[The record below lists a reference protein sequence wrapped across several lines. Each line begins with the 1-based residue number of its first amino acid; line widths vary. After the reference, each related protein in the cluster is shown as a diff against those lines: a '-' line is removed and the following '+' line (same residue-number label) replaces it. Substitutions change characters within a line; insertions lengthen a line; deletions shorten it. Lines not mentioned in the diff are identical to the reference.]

1 MDVMKTK
8 ERPAFL
14 KDNDFL
20 YFDNA
25 ASTPP
30 LLGVFNAVNDFL
42 MNYGS
47 IHRGFGEKSCAS
59 TNAYENARQ
68 TILKITEA
76 EEGSLVFCSN
86 TTDAINVFAAGLERS
101 RVAVSYFE
109 HSANY
114 LPWLGKHDVIN
125 LGWENYYLTPEN
137 LDAFLA
143 RNKVDWVSIAGA
155 SNVTGYAVDVG
166 GLYQVCQKHGV
177 RLFVDASQYAAHYR
191 ISLKHCDAF
200 AFSGHKMYAPYG
212 GGALVFKRELLK
224 RELNAQ
230 ERKGGGN
237 IRYFNDDYV
246 FYKDHPHNREVGTP
260 NAVGAIAMAKALEI
274 LDDFGW
280 DNIHAIDMENYLTLY
295 EGLRQID
302 GIRILFPTEDAVYNE
317 TILKTAVIVFQITKY
332 PYDVM
337 KEKLRDKKIGFRYDS
352 FCVYRLLE
360 SVTGTKTYGGGNLD
374 EHLRKISA
382 YRLSPGLI
390 TTKND
395 VLMAVR
401 LFNELLK

>member
-1 MDVMKTK
+1 MNTK

-14 KDNDFL
+14 KDDTFL

-30 LLGVFNAVNDFL
+30 LLDVFNTVNNFL
-42 MNYGS
+42 ENYGS
-47 IHRGFGEKSCAS
+47 IHRGFGQKSCAS
-59 TNAYENARQ
+59 TNAYENARE
-68 TILKITEA
+68 TILKIADA
-76 EEGSLVFCSN
+76 EGEGLVFCSN

-101 RVAVSYFE
+101 RIAVSFFE

-125 LGWENYYLTPEN
+125 LDWENYYLTPEN
-137 LDAFLA
+137 LDVFLTK
-143 RNKVDWVSIAGA
+143 NQVDWVSIAGA
-155 SNVTGYAVDVG
+155 SNVTGYAIDAK
-166 GLYQVCQKHGV
+166 GLYDVCQKHGAN
-177 RLFVDASQYAAHYR
+177 LFIDASQYAAHYK

-212 GGALVFKRELLK
+212 GGALVFKKKLLNRELDVH
-224 RELNAQ
+224 

-237 IRYFNDDYV
+237 IRYFNHNHV
-246 FYKDHPHNREVGTP
+246 FYKEHPYNREVGTP
-260 NAVGAIAMAKALEI
+260 NAVGAIAMAKSLEV
-274 LDDFGW
+274 LNDFGW

-317 TILKTAVIVFQITKY
+317 KILKTPVIVFQITKY
-332 PYDVM
+332 PYEVM
-337 KEKLRDKKIGFRYDS
+337 KEKLKDKKIGFRYDS

-360 SVTGTKTYGGGNLD
+360 SVTGTDTYSEGNLD

-390 TTKND
+390 TTKDD
-395 VLMAVR
+395 VLIAIQ
-401 LFNELLK
+401 LFNDLLK